1 MSQIVVADQRAGRL
15 DLLDPASGRLSELS
29 SASVLAEHAGV
40 LPLAD
45 GSFAYADDDAGA
57 VLIAD
62 PARAEA
68 LASVPAAIP
77 AEHLAVSPDGTRM
90 VLTSGLGANMEA
102 FSDQV
107 TVLTLREGQWRSRRF
122 RCRTG
127 EPGAAALDS
136 GMVLRHREPGAIE
149 FIPWSAVDAAGPHVP
164 ALRGEACEDVSDM
177 AHGDALDPVTG
188 LFYTASERGVE
199 SFTVEGAGA
208 RGRDAQG
215 GRPVPRGVLP
225 TSAGRAFF
233 LRFCGQR
240 RQLATTLRGG
250 PADPK
255 RWAEWTNAVWVAD
268 LETGCTRETEIGPG
282 LVFRCALTRSAVVVT
297 RVHPDGDELVT
308 VSREDGSVLARR
320 PLEPMEHGPQP
331 GREPW
336 DAADRR
342 AVAADPHG
350 ERAAV
355 TRGGHGE
362 VLLVDLLGGGP
373 DVLVRTP
380 GPLSDGGHL
389 AWLPGPSAAGLLDG
403 IGR

>member
-1 MSQIVVADQRAGRL
+1 MSQIVVADQRAGRI

-29 SASVLAEHAGV
+29 AASVLAEHAGV

-57 VLIAD
+57 VVIAD

-68 LASVPAAIP
+68 LARVPAAIP

-107 TVLTLREGQWRSRRF
+107 TVLALRDGQWRSRRF

-127 EPGAAALDS
+127 EPGAAALDA
-136 GMVLRHREPGAIE
+136 GLVLRHREPGGIE

-164 ALRGEACEDVSDM
+164 VLRGEVCEDVSDM

-188 LFYTASERGVE
+188 VFYTASERGVE
-199 SFTVEGAGA
+199 SFAVE
-208 RGRDAQG
+208 G

-233 LRFCGQR
+233 LRFCGRR

-255 RWAEWTNAVWVAD
+255 RWAEWTNSVWIAD
-268 LETGCTRETEIGPG
+268 LETGCALETEIGPG
-282 LVFRCALTRSAVVVT
+282 LVFRCALSRSAVAVS

-308 VSREDGSVLARR
+308 VSREDGSILSRR
-320 PLEPMEHGPQP
+320 PLEPMERGPRP

-350 ERAAV
+350 ERVAV

-362 VLLVDLLGGGP
+362 VLLVDPLGGEP

-380 GPLSDGGHL
+380 GPLNDGGHL
-389 AWLPGPSAAGLLDG
+389 AWLPGPSPAELLDG
-403 IGR
+403 VGR